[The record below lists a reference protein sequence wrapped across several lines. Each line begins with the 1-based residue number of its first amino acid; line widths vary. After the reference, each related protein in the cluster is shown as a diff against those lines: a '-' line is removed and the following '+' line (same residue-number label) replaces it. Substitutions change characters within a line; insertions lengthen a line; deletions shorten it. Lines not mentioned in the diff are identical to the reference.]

1 MIDFK
6 SVKSL
11 VTAREAA
18 EHYGLTV
25 NRHGMAVCPFHDDH
39 DPSMKL
45 DNHHFPVSW
54 KLFRIWHDLSPPA
67 LVGIVRR

>member
-1 MIDFK
+1 
-6 SVKSL
+6 
-11 VTAREAA
+11 
-18 EHYGLTV
+18 
-25 NRHGMAVCPFHDDH
+25 
-39 DPSMKL
+39 MKL